1 MKRTETDVLYESTIA
16 AKPTSQLSFFTQ
28 FLKTKIGSVPVAL
41 FIAIASVVFAASY
54 EGYLPKNMIGGFSVI
69 MTLGF
74 LLAHVGHTIPVFK
87 DIGGPA
93 ILCLMVPSILVYFHP
108 FNDNTMKTVHLLMK
122 EANFLYFVIACLVV
136 GSILGMNRKI
146 LIQGMVRMFVP
157 LVIGTVTAVVTG
169 LLVGKLCGY
178 SLYHTFFFIIVPIIG
193 GGIGEGIFPL
203 SLAYS
208 ALLGQAPDVYVA
220 QLAPAAVVG
229 NIFAIFCAGILS
241 RLGMRR
247 KDLNGEGRLV
257 RSDEEQ
263 NLFTVNDTPKPVDFH
278 LMGGGLL
285 MICAFFIVGG
295 LFEKLVH
302 IPGPVLMILIAV
314 FCKYSRVIPATM
326 ETGAHSVYKFVS
338 SSLVWPLMIG
348 LGMLYI
354 PLESM
359 VAVFS
364 VGYVIVCGSVALS
377 MALVSFLIA
386 PRLNMYPIAASIV
399 TTCHSG
405 LGGTGDVAILSASN
419 RMSLMPFAQIA
430 TRIGGASTVIG
441 ATLLMGWLL

>member
-1 MKRTETDVLYESTIA
+1 
-16 AKPTSQLSFFTQ
+16 
-28 FLKTKIGSVPVAL
+28 
-41 FIAIASVVFAASY
+41 
-54 EGYLPKNMIGGFSVI
+54 
-69 MTLGF
+69 
-74 LLAHVGHTIPVFK
+74 
-87 DIGGPA
+87 
-93 ILCLMVPSILVYFHP
+93 
-108 FNDNTMKTVHLLMK
+108 
-122 EANFLYFVIACLVV
+122 
-136 GSILGMNRKI
+136 
-146 LIQGMVRMFVP
+146 
-157 LVIGTVTAVVTG
+157 
-169 LLVGKLCGY
+169 
-178 SLYHTFFFIIVPIIG
+178 
-193 GGIGEGIFPL
+193 
-203 SLAYS
+203 
-208 ALLGQAPDVYVA
+208 
-220 QLAPAAVVG
+220 
-229 NIFAIFCAGILS
+229 
-241 RLGMRR
+241 
-247 KDLNGEGRLV
+247 
-257 RSDEEQ
+257 
-263 NLFTVNDTPKPVDFH
+263 
-278 LMGGGLL
+278 

-354 PLESM
+354 PLESV

-364 VGYVIVCGSVALS
+364 IGYVIVCGSVVLS

-386 PRLNMYPIAASIV
+386 PRLNMYPIEASIV

-441 ATLLMGWLL
+441 ATLLMGWLM